1 MADEKRYG
9 NIKLY
14 YGSDVIEISQ
24 DGTNVYF
31 KGDNPI
37 KLDPVESIEFDNG
50 YVLGGMSI
58 VSVTIAVADWSGGTT
73 CSKTVTGVTTTSTNQ
88 IAIETIAN
96 GDAWAAANIYAT
108 GQSADQIDFTC
119 TTTPTAAISFKVIIN
134 S

>member
-1 MADEKRYG
+1 MAYEKRYG

-31 KGDNPI
+31 KGDKPV
-37 KLDPVESIEFDNG
+37 KLEPVESIEFDNG
-50 YVLGGMSI
+50 YILGGMSI
-58 VSVTIAVADWSGGTT
+58 VSVTIAVADWAGGTT
-73 CSKTVTGVTTTSTNQ
+73 CSKAVTGVTTTSTNQ
-88 IAIETIAN
+88 IAIETIAD

>member
-9 NIKLY
+9 NLKLY
-14 YGSDVIEISQ
+14 YGSNVIEISQ
-24 DGTNVYF
+24 DGTNVHF
-31 KGDNPI
+31 KGDKPI
-37 KLDPVESIEFDNG
+37 KIDEAESIKFDNG
-50 YVLGGMSI
+50 YILKGMAI

-73 CSKTVTGVTTTSTNQ
+73 CSKTVTGVTATSTNQ